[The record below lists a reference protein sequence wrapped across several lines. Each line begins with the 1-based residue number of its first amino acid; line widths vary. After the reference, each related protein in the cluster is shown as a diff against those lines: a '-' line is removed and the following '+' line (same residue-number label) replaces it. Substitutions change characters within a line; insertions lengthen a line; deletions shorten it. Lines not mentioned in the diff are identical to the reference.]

1 MNERILC
8 VGLLV
13 ADVVVRPADSM
24 PMPGTSILVED
35 LALVAGGC
43 AANCAS
49 VLAKLGMSVAV
60 AGQIGTDRLGDS
72 VLADLKAVGVDVST
86 VRRTEKYLTS
96 AVIGLIESS
105 GERSFLCRP
114 GANEQL
120 TDDVI
125 PDSLF
130 DGVRI
135 VHIGGAMK
143 LVNLDI
149 ASVLRRASE
158 AGCITTLDTD
168 WDARGVW
175 IEHLRPALPH
185 VRVLMTN
192 EMEGRMLT
200 GEEDTQAIGRSLLAF
215 GPQVVVVKQGA
226 GGSTAVTAQGS
237 LHVAAF
243 RVPVIDTTC
252 AGDSFAAGF
261 LYGLAHE
268 WPLRANL
275 AFANAVGALCTTR
288 LSHHGVTSLSAV
300 MQLLEDQLG
309 EGSFEQ
315 LLTNQRSTD

>member
-13 ADVVVRPADSM
+13 ADVVVRPTDTM
-24 PMPGTSILVED
+24 PARGTSILVED

-49 VLAKLGMSVAV
+49 VLAKLGTSVGV
-60 AGQIGTDRLGDS
+60 AGLIGTDRLGDS
-72 VLADLKAVGVDVST
+72 VLSDLQAVGVDVSA
-86 VRRTEKYLTS
+86 VRRSEKHLTS
-96 AVIGLIESS
+96 AVVGLIESS

-149 ASVLRRASE
+149 ASVLRRASK

-175 IEHLRPALPH
+175 LEHLRPALPYVH
-185 VRVLMTN
+185 VLMTN

-200 GEEDTQAIGRSLLAF
+200 GEEDAQAIGRSLLTY
-215 GPQVVVVKQGA
+215 GPQMVVVKQGA
-226 GGSTAVTAQGS
+226 GGSTAVTTQGS
-237 LHVAAF
+237 VHIAAF
-243 RVPVIDTTC
+243 RVPVVDTTC

-261 LYGLAHE
+261 LYGLAHG
-268 WPLRANL
+268 WPLRAKL
-275 AFANAVGALCTTR
+275 TFANAVGALCTTR
-288 LSHHGVTSLSAV
+288 LSHHGVTSHAAV
-300 MQLLEDQLG
+300 VQLLEEQLG
-309 EGSFEQ
+309 AGSFER
-315 LLTNQRSTD
+315 LLAG